1 MASKSYYNI
10 IQQKFSENYMEVNKY
25 SLSAYISTLKHARA
39 INKFYVKQIPSKFF
53 TGN

>member
-25 SLSAYISTLKHARA
+25 SLSAYKH
-39 INKFYVKQIPSKFF
+39 VKACKSNQ
-53 TGN
+53 